1 MLLSIFVPRTKCKLP
16 GMQDYNYIVADC
28 FEVTLELSQAK
39 APPEGKLHE
48 LWEDNREALL
58 RFPLVAALGG

>member
-1 MLLSIFVPRTKCKLP
+1 
-16 GMQDYNYIVADC
+16 MQDYNYIVADC